1 MEHIFS
7 DLLTKRVWP
16 WIFLVLAGGLFL
28 IAIISPVLDSRGSA
42 FMLLAAYAALCLFL
56 GSAVIRAALLDH
68 RHLLTVCVWSFVA
81 VLLGVVVV
89 FNLHL
94 ALFNTSDNRY
104 DRLLNV
110 VPVFVAI
117 WAAALGWLVHFRL
130 TQRAHRTNN
139 AFAIIMQ
146 TRTSS
151 EFRARADL
159 TSKHFPPGTSQIPDA
174 YHQYFCPKRLGEV
187 LTGNDVAEGD
197 RAHAEAIAALKYVL
211 NYYEFMA
218 VGIRAG
224 DLDEDMIYDTLHPTI
239 CNLYDRSSLLIDYLR
254 NPAKTGSDST
264 AYSDLKLLVDR
275 WKTRR
280 SEAENKAR
288 CH

>member
-16 WIFLVLAGGLFL
+16 WLCLVVAGGLFL
-28 IAIISPVLDSRGSA
+28 FAIVSPILDTRTRA
-42 FMLLAAYAALCLFL
+42 FTFLAAYVALCLFL
-56 GSAVIRAALLDH
+56 GSAVIKAALRDH

-81 VLLGVVVV
+81 VLLGVLVV

-94 ALFNTSDNRY
+94 ALFASADNRY

-130 TQRAHRTNN
+130 TQRSHRTNN

-159 TSKHFPPGTSQIPDA
+159 VSKHFPPGTTEIPDA
-174 YHQYFCPKRLGEV
+174 YAQYFCPKRLGEA
-187 LTGNDVAEGD
+187 LRESNVAEGD
-197 RAHAEAIAALKYVL
+197 KAHAEAIVALKYVL

-224 DLDEDMIYDTLHPTI
+224 DLDNDMIYDTLHPSI
-239 CNLYDRSSLLIDYLR
+239 CNLYERSAMLIDYLR
-254 NPAKTGSDST
+254 NPAKTGSDPT
-264 AYSDLKLLVDR
+264 TYCDLKILVDQ

-280 SEAENKAR
+280 SEADNKAR
-288 CH
+288 GC